1 MTLKFVLSL
10 TPKERSLLAAI
21 LGFVE
26 AGEINGGPLDADSP
40 PQRGAN
46 LRVFASL
53 CQKVFQVLDR

>member
-26 AGEINGGPLDADSP
+26 AGEINGGPLDSDSP
-40 PQRGAN
+40 QQRGAN
-46 LRVFASL
+46 LRVFANL
-53 CQKVFQVLDR
+53 CEKVF